1 MNALNKY
8 VKHLFKMH
16 LGIKKK
22 KKKKKIAE
30 KNALNI

>member
-22 KKKKKIAE
+22 KKKKIAE